1 MSTRRMLNTALG
13 AVALLLFAC
22 IAIVWNQGRVG
33 GGNDV
38 QIQLALRQQA
48 LIQDLSRNV
57 EDLAAA
63 EDLAQVAEARKTL
76 GKNVLQ
82 YDQNLAALYYGGNLD
97 QPDGTRIQVPKATGA
112 RSRAA
117 LDQAA
122 KTWIETGK
130 PLADL
135 AAGEFSTFSAA
146 GRQAIEG
153 LQENNLLLMQH
164 MGSLAT
170 VLREG
175 AAARQALS
183 RTALWASGGFALL
196 LLALVG
202 ARFHPKFAARR
213 AQARSQEHSSGSS
226 GGSPAEAPLEARA
239 REQSWSH
246 AAPLGS
252 ESGTE
257 SGPGRGQAFP
267 HARAGGAARGSELP
281 VPLDFV
287 SVGASV
293 DQISIDMNTIAS
305 STDKMRSAID
315 SVGQALQGMLD
326 SLTEMAQDTAEG
338 GKIVRGAN
346 NAAGFTSEAATDLA
360 AAAREMSQVVGRVT
374 QLALR
379 TKQIAA
385 QIDAEAVDTGRT
397 GSAFTSVVA
406 GEVKGLA
413 RQTAEAT
420 ARIEDTVAEIL
431 TSARRH
437 EEAIGQIIKNIAA
450 INKVS
455 QNLGKLMT
463 CPPPRVVPA
472 SAPTGAPI
480 GASAGAAAGVAVEPV
495 AESRGDP
502 SPAAQPVGM
511 PIATGVE
518 THGDDAMIAA
528 AFAVESEDQDEQAA
542 QETVPDG
549 SFTLDDDFLDPVPDL
564 EAVAEET
571 RGAIAEIALGAA
583 APQAQTDPCATVFML
598 GKNKEAAAVPQD
610 VPPAVAALSPESA
623 VVAPAVPL
631 DPVPGS
637 VRDHAPAASSQ
648 DAADAAATTAPSSP
662 GFAATGSSANV
673 FMLNKPKKPAARKE
687 PDPNTTTPSP
697 IGTALTAQA
706 APTGRAEPAAAD
718 GITANVFSLDGTP

>member
-33 GGNDV
+33 GGTDV

-48 LIQDLSRNV
+48 LIQDLSRDV
-57 EDLAAA
+57 EELGAA
-63 EDLAQVAEARKTL
+63 EDLAQVADARKSL

-146 GRQAIEG
+146 GRQAIKG

-183 RTALWASGGFALL
+183 RTALWAAGGFALL

-202 ARFHPKFAARR
+202 ARVHPKFAARR
-213 AQARSQEHSSGSS
+213 EQARSQEHSSGSP

-246 AAPLGS
+246 PALMDS

-413 RQTAEAT
+413 RRTAEAT

-455 QNLGKLMT
+455 QNLGKLMI

-472 SAPTGAPI
+472 SAPTGA
-480 GASAGAAAGVAVEPV
+480 STGAAAEPV
-495 AESRGDP
+495 AESRRDP
-502 SPAAQPVGM
+502 SPAAQPAGV

-518 THGDDAMIAA
+518 IHGEDAMIAA
-528 AFAVESEDQDEQAA
+528 AFALDLDDQDEQAA

-549 SFTLDDDFLDPVPDL
+549 AFTLDDDFLDPVPDL

-571 RGAIAEIALGAA
+571 RGAIAEIALDVA
-583 APQAQTDPCATVFML
+583 APQAQTDPGATVFML
-598 GKNKEAAAVPQD
+598 GKNKEAAAVPPD
-610 VPPAVAALSPESA
+610 MPPAGAALSPQSA
-623 VVAPAVPL
+623 VGAPAVAL
-631 DPVPGS
+631 GPVPGS
-637 VRDHAPAASSQ
+637 VRDHAPDHAPAASPQ
-648 DAADAAATTAPSSP
+648 DAADAATVAPSSP

-687 PDPNTTTPSP
+687 PDPTTTPPSP
-697 IGTALTAQA
+697 AETAPTAQA
-706 APTGRAEPAAAD
+706 TLTGRDEPAAAD
-718 GITANVFSLDGTP
+718 GIPANVFSLDGTP